1 MSCCTYV
8 TYLRELITFVVANFA
23 SRFLKRTVVGARGN
37 RSFPAS
43 SAQLSVPYLLSIHMC
58 SSTPVLPL
66 ENGRK
71 KKTVPVGPVGTPVP
85 AP

>member
-37 RSFPAS
+37 RVI
-43 SAQLSVPYLLSIHMC
+43 VP
-58 SSTPVLPL
+58 
-66 ENGRK
+66 
-71 KKTVPVGPVGTPVP
+71 
-85 AP
+85 